1 MTLRILF
8 AAPRRLWPEFEAP
21 LRRALAEAGIEA
33 DLAPDCAD
41 PAAVDYIV
49 YAPRGTI
56 TDFTP
61 FVRTRAVLNL
71 WAGVES
77 IVGNPTL
84 TQPLCRMVDPGLTQG
99 MVEYVVGNVLRHHLG
114 TDRFIR
120 PPAPHWDVRI
130 PPLASERKVAVLG
143 LGVLG
148 LGCARALA
156 RLGFDV
162 TGWAR
167 RARRVSGLRTRS
179 GPAGLRATL
188 AGAEIVVTLLPL
200 TPATENTLDAGRL
213 GLLARGACIVNPG
226 RGALIDDAALL
237 AAIAS
242 GQVGGATLDVF
253 RTEPLPP
260 DHPFWAEPRITI
272 TPHIAAD
279 TRAVTSARVIA
290 ENIRR
295 DQAGQPLLY
304 LVDRNAGY

>member
-1 MTLRILF
+1 MTLRVLF
-8 AAPRRLWPEFEAP
+8 AAPRRLWPEFEGP
-21 LRRALAEAGIEA
+21 LNRAFARAGIAA
-33 DLAPDCAD
+33 DLSPECDD
-41 PAAVDYIV
+41 PGAVDYIV

-71 WAGVES
+71 WAGVET

-114 TDRFIR
+114 TDRYIR
-120 PPAPHWDVRI
+120 PAAPHWDVRI

-148 LGCARALA
+148 LAAARALV

-167 RARRVSGLRTRS
+167 RARRVSGVRTRL

-188 AGAEIVVTLLPL
+188 SGAEIVVTLLPL
-200 TPATENTLDAGRL
+200 TPATENTLDAESL
-213 GLLARGACIVNPG
+213 GLLAQGAFIVNPG
-226 RGALIDDAALL
+226 RGALIDEGALL
-237 AAIAS
+237 AALGS

-260 DHPFWAEPRITI
+260 DHPFWADPRITI

-279 TRAVTSARVIA
+279 TRAETSAEVIA

-295 DQAGQPLLY
+295 DLDGRPLLH
-304 LVDRNAGY
+304 LVDRAAGY

>member
-77 IVGNPTL
+77 IVGNLTL

-114 TDRFIR
+114 TDRFVR

-130 PPLASERKVAVLG
+130 PPLASERKVSVLG

-148 LGCARALA
+148 LACARALA

-279 TRAVTSARVIA
+279 TRAETSARVIA

>member
-114 TDRFIR
+114 TDRFVR

-148 LGCARALA
+148 LACARALA

-279 TRAVTSARVIA
+279 TRAETSARVIA

>member
-1 MTLRILF
+1 MTLRVLF
-8 AAPRRLWPEFEAP
+8 AAPRRLWPEFEGP
-21 LRRALAEAGIEA
+21 LRRAFDRARIDA
-33 DLAPDCAD
+33 DLSPDCAD
-41 PAAVDYIV
+41 PGAVDYIV

-71 WAGVES
+71 WAGVET

-120 PPAPHWDVRI
+120 PPAPHWDARV

-148 LGCARALA
+148 LACARALA

-167 RARRVSGLRTRS
+167 RGRRVSGLRTRS

-200 TPATENTLDAGRL
+200 TPATENTLDAERL

-279 TRAVTSARVIA
+279 TRAETSAEVIA

-295 DQAGQPLLY
+295 DLDGRPLLH
-304 LVDRNAGY
+304 LVDRAAGY

>member
-1 MTLRILF
+1 
-8 AAPRRLWPEFEAP
+8 
-21 LRRALAEAGIEA
+21 
-33 DLAPDCAD
+33 
-41 PAAVDYIV
+41 
-49 YAPRGTI
+49 
-56 TDFTP
+56 
-61 FVRTRAVLNL
+61 VLNL

-148 LGCARALA
+148 LACARALA

-279 TRAVTSARVIA
+279 TRAETSARVIA